1 MAPGP
6 ALPLELPVEEL
17 TPGQAEPG
25 NTSELT
31 PLLLGYRAVGE
42 ADELQEVS
50 ERQLFDCWRFF
61 QGPPLA
67 QVHPAPWPRRSV
79 SSEDET

>member
-31 PLLLGYRAVGE
+31 PLLLGYRAVVV
-42 ADELQEVS
+42 ADDVEES
-50 ERQLFDCWRFF
+50 KSFW
-61 QGPPLA
+61 
-67 QVHPAPWPRRSV
+67 S
-79 SSEDET
+79 